1 MQSKLPLAGIRVI
14 DFGRFIAGPY
24 CAMLLADMGADVIRV
39 DRRQGSEDRY
49 IAAITESGEG
59 GGFLSLNRNKRNL
72 TLDTAKPESA
82 EIIRRL
88 VKGADVVVANLP
100 NNVLKNMRLDYD
112 SLKAIKPDII
122 LARISTFG
130 PDGPYANRVG
140 FDTVVQA
147 MSGAMSLT
155 GFAGTSTPERAGA
168 AHPGGSGAPVRDI
181 VPFEDY
187 GTALHTAFGVMVAL
201 YHRAQTGEGQIVDG
215 SLLATGVTYVQGL
228 LAERSVL
235 GIERR
240 QLGNT
245 SFYAAPSDA
254 YQTKDGWIV
263 VSAVGNDMFARW
275 ARLVGRED
283 FIGDARFA
291 GDQLRADNRVAITDA
306 MNAWLSTR
314 TTEQAIA
321 ELERARVPAGP
332 VLDLQQVLDDPQVK
346 ARELLRY
353 VEHPGAAKPVPLAD
367 TAVRL
372 SATPGGIR
380 TRAAAL
386 GEHTEE
392 VLREI
397 GYNDPEITKLREAG
411 VV

>member
-1 MQSKLPLAGIRVI
+1 MPNPGPLAGIRVV

-49 IAAITESGEG
+49 LAPVTEGGEG
-59 GGFLSLNRNKRNL
+59 THFLSLNRNKRSL
-72 TLDTAKPESA
+72 TLNTGKRESA

-88 VKGADVVVANLP
+88 AARADVVVANLP
-100 NNVLKNMRLDYD
+100 IDVLKRMGLDYD
-112 SLKAIKPDII
+112 SLCAIKPDII

-130 PDGPYANRVG
+130 PDGPYAGRVG
-140 FDTVVQA
+140 FDAVAQA

-155 GFAGTSTPERAGA
+155 GFP
-168 AHPGGSGAPVRDI
+168 GAPVRDA
-181 VPFEDY
+181 VPFEDF

-201 YHRAQTGEGQIVDG
+201 YHRARTGEGQRVDG
-215 SLLATGVTYVQGL
+215 SLLATGVTFMHSL

-235 GIERR
+235 GVERR
-240 QLGNT
+240 QQGNAGFHASPGDCYRT
-245 SFYAAPSDA
+245 R
-254 YQTKDGWIV
+254 DGWLV
-263 VSAVGNDMFARW
+263 VSVIGPEMFARW

-283 FIGDARFA
+283 LLSDPRLGD
-291 GDQLRADNRVAITDA
+291 DLSRANHRDVIAEA
-306 MNAWLSTR
+306 MNAWLSAR
-314 TTEQAIA
+314 TTNEAVA
-321 ELERARVPAGP
+321 GLESARIPAGP
-332 VLDLQQVLDDPQVK
+332 VLDPGQVLDDPQVK
-346 ARELLRY
+346 ARELLKY
-353 VEHPGAAKPVPLAD
+353 LDFPGAPRPVPLAD

-380 TRAAAL
+380 HRAPLL
-386 GEHTEE
+386 GEHTDQ

-397 GYNDPEITKLREAG
+397 GYSEAEIERLRKTE